1 MPEEFAEWIGYSVDE
16 LLNGAAETGSE
27 ISQQN
32 RGPEDNGNDS
42 ESTGFIGRLLGR
54 QLTSQLALSQR
65 LLLEST
71 SRVLGQVRVL
81 AEELH

>member
-1 MPEEFAEWIGYSVDE
+1 VPEEFAEWIGYSVDE

-42 ESTGFIGRLLGR
+42 ESTGFIARLLGR
-54 QLTSQLALSQR
+54 
-65 LLLEST
+65 
-71 SRVLGQVRVL
+71 
-81 AEELH
+81 